1 MHPTQAHLL
10 LQVMRKNYPDL
21 AWLSMPVQQWK
32 KDPNYIEVEEVVT
45 KLCVI
50 NDPTERAVKAV
61 GDRIGSVRS
70 EKAIQA
76 TPLTLEDLRRL
87 SSDIKRGTFTKKQ
100 LSIMIKKML
109 KIEDAE

>member
-10 LQVMRKNYPDL
+10 LQVMRKNHPDL

-45 KLCVI
+45 KLCVV
-50 NDPTERAVKAV
+50 NNPAERAVKAA

-70 EKAIQA
+70 EKAFQA
-76 TPLTLEDLRRL
+76 TGGALPPL
-87 SSDIKRGTFTKKQ
+87 I
-100 LSIMIKKML
+100 
-109 KIEDAE
+109 

>member
-10 LQVMRKNYPDL
+10 LQVIRKNHPDL
-21 AWLSMPVQQWK
+21 TWLSMPVQQWK

-45 KLCVI
+45 KLCVV
-50 NDPTERAVKAV
+50 NNPAERAVKAA

-70 EKAIQA
+70 EIPFQT
-76 TPLTLEDLRRL
+76 TPLTLEELCRL